1 MPFRR
6 NVRLDPSQIEDRR
19 GRRKLG
25 APIAVG
31 GGGIGLIAAILIL
44 LLTALNG
51 GSDPSG
57 ASSRFF
63 DELANQTTDGSPSGT
78 SLAEACRTGA
88 DVNTREDCRIVGF
101 VNSIQKFWT
110 DEFARRGD
118 RYDLAK
124 TTFFTDY
131 TDTGCGTAS
140 SQVGPF
146 YCPQDRRIYID
157 LGFFDELRTRFG
169 AQGGPFAQ
177 AYVLAHEYGHHVQNQ
192 IGTLALNELDTGP
205 QSTAVRTE
213 LQADCFAGVWAQ
225 HAAATGYLTPL
236 TEAEIADSLNAAAA
250 VGDDRIQETVQGRV
264 NPERWTHGSAEQRQR
279 WFTIGYQSG
288 NMGECDTFHG
298 TI

>member
-6 NVRLDPSQIEDRR
+6 NVRLNPSQIEDRR
-19 GRRKLG
+19 GQRKLG

-44 LLTALNG
+44 LSTALSG
-51 GSDPSG
+51 GSSQ
-57 ASSRFF
+57 FF
-63 DELANQTTDGSPSGT
+63 DELANQTTVGSPSGT
-78 SLAEACRTGA
+78 SLAETCLYGA
-88 DVNTREDCRIVGF
+88 DANTQEGCRIVGF

-131 TDTGCGTAS
+131 TDTGCGSAS

-169 AQGGPFAQ
+169 AQGGPFAE

-192 IGTLALNELDTGP
+192 IGTLAQNERDTGP

-213 LQADCFAGVWAQ
+213 LQAECFAGVWAQ
-225 HAAATGYLTPL
+225 HSAATGYLTPL
-236 TEAEIADSLNAAAA
+236 TKAEKAEIADSLNAAA
-250 VGDDRIQETVQGRV
+250 
-264 NPERWTHGSAEQRQR
+264 
-279 WFTIGYQSG
+279 
-288 NMGECDTFHG
+288 
-298 TI
+298 

>member
-19 GRRKLG
+19 GRRRLS

-44 LLTALNG
+44 LFTALNG
-51 GSDPSG
+51 GSGSSG
-57 ASSRFF
+57 ASSQLF

-78 SLAEACRTGA
+78 SLAETCLYGA
-88 DVNTREDCRIVGF
+88 DANTQEDCRIVGF

-118 RYDLAK
+118 RYDLTK

-131 TDTGCGTAS
+131 TDTSCGTAS

-157 LGFFDELRTRFG
+157 LGFFDELRTKFG

-192 IGTLALNELDTGP
+192 IGTLALNERDTGP

-236 TEAEIADSLNAAAA
+236 TKA
-250 VGDDRIQETVQGRV
+250 
-264 NPERWTHGSAEQRQR
+264 
-279 WFTIGYQSG
+279 
-288 NMGECDTFHG
+288 
-298 TI
+298 